1 MMMRTRFKAFT
12 LLEMTIAM
20 LIAAVCMGI
29 AFYVLRTFTQMGE
42 AQQRE
47 KQTAFQLQLF
57 HHHMQKEFLEAN
69 EIRFVENTLTLDR
82 SSGQTRYAFLDSA
95 VVRSQQGIPTD
106 TLYGRPEQ
114 LTVGYIQNLP
124 QEIVEICHFELQ
136 TENER
141 YPFVLRKEYSAEN
154 LINLPTQ

>member
-1 MMMRTRFKAFT
+1 MTRTRYKAFT

-29 AFYVLRTFTQMGE
+29 AFYVLRTFTQMAE

-57 HHHMQKEFLEAN
+57 QHRMQKEFLEAD
-69 EIRFVENTLTLDR
+69 EIRFVDNMLTLQG
-82 SSGQTRYAFLDSA
+82 SAGQTGYTFLDSA
-95 VVRSQQGIPTD
+95 VVRSQQDIATD
-106 TLYGRPEQ
+106 TLFGKLEQ
-114 LTVGYIQNLP
+114 LTVEYVQDLP
-124 QEIVEICHFELQ
+124 QEVVEFCQFELQ
-136 TENER
+136 MENGH

-154 LINLPTQ
+154 LINLPTP

>member
-1 MMMRTRFKAFT
+1 MMRTRYKAFT

-57 HHHMQKEFLEAN
+57 QHRMQREFMEAD
-69 EIRFVENTLTLDR
+69 EIRFIDNTLILNQSNR
-82 SSGQTRYAFLDSA
+82 QTQYIILDSA
-95 VVRSQQGIPTD
+95 LIRTQQDIATD
-106 TLYGRPEQ
+106 TLYGKPEH
-114 LTVGYIQNLP
+114 LTIAYMRDLP
-124 QEIVEICHFELQ
+124 QEIVEACQFELQ
-136 TENER
+136 TGNGR
-141 YPFVLRKEYSAEN
+141 YPFVFRKEYSAEN
-154 LINLPTQ
+154 LINLPAEQ